1 VKAEIEAGG
10 SIRARSPQGGKLK
23 LLFASEHSGKA
34 SCRDAGRAGLAATA
48 HASDSK
54 IFILGAAT
62 DPLIDAARI
71 LARPGQLP
79 APSPMGGT

>member
-1 VKAEIEAGG
+1 
-10 SIRARSPQGGKLK
+10 

-34 SCRDAGRAGLAATA
+34 SRRDVGRAGLAATA
-48 HASDSK
+48 HASNST

-62 DPLIDAARI
+62 DPLIGAARI
-71 LARPGQLP
+71 LARPGQFP